1 MTSAPAAKTDDVLA
15 RLKAASSAEDFFS
28 ILELPYDEAV
38 VRVAR
43 LHILKRMG
51 QYLAVESFAGL
62 PLDVVADQCRAN
74 LKRAYEDFVT
84 SKPIE
89 QRVFKVLREAV
100 EPKPAAPPAI
110 AFVPLETLLK

>member
-1 MTSAPAAKTDDVLA
+1 MTSATAFKNDDVLA
-15 RLKAASSAEDFFS
+15 RLNAASSAEDFFS
-28 ILELPYDEAV
+28 ILGLPYEEAV

-51 QYLAVESFAGL
+51 QYLAAEDFTGL
-62 PLDVVADQCRAN
+62 SPDVVADQCRAN
-74 LKRAYEDFVT
+74 LKRAYEDFVA

-100 EPKPAAPPAI
+100 EPKRAAPPAT